1 MNSSSEV
8 LIVDDDPAIVEA
20 LSLMLEDA
28 GYAVRTLRE
37 GETFEAL
44 QENVPGVLLLDI
56 WLSGRDGSAI
66 CSYLKSQP
74 ATRHLPIILISA
86 NNNIVRIAAD
96 VGADDYL
103 AKPFSM
109 KEVVAKV
116 GKYLSR

>member
-1 MNSSSEV
+1 MTNSKEV
-8 LIVDDDPAIVEA
+8 LIVDDNPSIVEV

-28 GYAVRTLRE
+28 SYAVRTLRE
-37 GETFEAL
+37 GETLETL

-56 WLSGRDGSAI
+56 WMSGTDGRDL
-66 CSYLKSQP
+66 CRYLKSQP

-86 NNNIVRIAAD
+86 NNNIQRIASE

-109 KEVVAKV
+109 KEVIAKV
-116 GKYLSR
+116 GKYLAS